1 MTVNDR
7 KVDLACLNKLRDQYY
22 NNYHHSINK
31 NILMLIIL
39 LWLRKLRQILKLPI
53 FKLMI
58 ESESLL

>member
-7 KVDLACLNKLRDQYY
+7 KVDLAYLNKLRDQYY

-39 LWLRKLRQILKLPI
+39 LWLRKLRQILKLSI

>member
-7 KVDLACLNKLRDQYY
+7 KVDLAYLNKLRDQYY

-53 FKLMI
+53 FKLQI

>member
-39 LWLRKLRQILKLPI
+39 L
-53 FKLMI
+53 
-58 ESESLL
+58 